1 VATYSS
7 HATNMI
13 PHDTITKTAT
23 PTKSSGS
30 SHIYKLLVESII
42 DKQSCSEKTYSV
54 KRKKNIQLNIDQ
66 CFLKKT
72 LTHSTINDSKL
83 VDYINSTYMPDFEH
97 IISIQKAAA
106 GAVSSLP
113 TLQQLGERDSN
124 SRFCDRRHTMRG

>member
-54 KRKKNIQLNIDQ
+54 KRKNIQLNIDQ

-83 VDYINSTYMPDFEH
+83 VDYINST
-97 IISIQKAAA
+97 
-106 GAVSSLP
+106 
-113 TLQQLGERDSN
+113 
-124 SRFCDRRHTMRG
+124 

>member
-13 PHDTITKTAT
+13 PHDTITKTATAT

-54 KRKKNIQLNIDQ
+54 KRKNIQLNIDQ

-83 VDYINSTYMPDFEH
+83 VDYINST
-97 IISIQKAAA
+97 
-106 GAVSSLP
+106 
-113 TLQQLGERDSN
+113 
-124 SRFCDRRHTMRG
+124 